1 MRMAQLS
8 SCTPPRVPGTT
19 PATTAVTTA
28 VINTGGNTRTAARFP
43 VASAE
48 ARFALAGGPTRF
60 AVAGAA
66 ALVGLAYLG
75 ARLITRV
82 EVVGMSMAPALLP
95 GDRLLV
101 LRWPRLVAPLPLPG
115 DVVALRD
122 PRFPARVLVKRVGT
136 VNRHAGTLEVLG
148 DDPSA
153 STDSRSFGPVSR
165 WLVVGKAI
173 YRYAPQGRVARGP
186 WPPGLRSL

>member
-1 MRMAQLS
+1 MAQLT

-19 PATTAVTTA
+19 PVTTAVTTA
-28 VINTGGNTRTAARFP
+28 VTNTGGNTRTAAGFP
-43 VASAE
+43 VA
-48 ARFALAGGPTRF
+48 GGPARF
-60 AVAGAA
+60 AVAGAV
-66 ALVGLAYLG
+66 ALAGLAYLG

-101 LRWPRLVAPLPLPG
+101 LRWPRLVAPWPQPG

-122 PRFPARVLVKRVGT
+122 PRCPARVLVKRVGT

-153 STDSRSFGPVSR
+153 STDSRSFGAVPRS
-165 WLVVGKAI
+165 LLMGKAI

-186 WPPGLRSL
+186 WPLGLRSL